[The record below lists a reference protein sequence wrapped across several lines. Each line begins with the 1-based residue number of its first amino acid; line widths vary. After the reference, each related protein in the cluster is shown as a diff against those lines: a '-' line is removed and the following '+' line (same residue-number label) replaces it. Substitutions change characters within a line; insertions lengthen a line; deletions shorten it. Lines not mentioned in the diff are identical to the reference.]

1 MGMNIGDLVQI
12 DHSPEYK
19 GIVLE
24 VCEEKGCRIWWFS
37 PLNNLSPYLTGE
49 MMHNVEVVCK

>member
-1 MGMNIGDLVQI
+1 MQIGDLVQI

-24 VCEEKGCRIWWFS
+24 VCEEKGYRIWWFS

-49 MMHNVEVVCK
+49 MMHNVEVICK